1 MKLLADGAAIHAGL
15 CCKGSSEGGGAQ
27 GGDGGL
33 PTPEETMIG
42 VMLAWKRPFYRSAIE
57 AGAQVATKH
66 NLNIIAMICAE
77 AHLTHKYEH
86 ARIQSCN
93 NM

>member
-1 MKLLADGAAIHAGL
+1 
-15 CCKGSSEGGGAQ
+15 
-27 GGDGGL
+27 
-33 PTPEETMIG
+33 MIG